1 MNALLQAQFSQLRP
15 VAMPP
20 SLAPRMPIYPPG
32 APGIGQ
38 QLFYG
43 QGPPAL
49 IPPQV
54 IVVFI
59 YIFSI
64 LHMIWILRCWANS
77 CLEDCTRCI

>member
-1 MNALLQAQFSQLRP
+1 MHLLVQAQFSQLRP

-54 IVVFI
+54 TLLVLI
-59 YIFSI
+59 
-64 LHMIWILRCWANS
+64 HS
-77 CLEDCTRCI
+77 CLFI

>member
-1 MNALLQAQFSQLRP
+1 MMHWSIQAQFSQLRP

-54 IVVFI
+54 TML
-59 YIFSI
+59 I
-64 LHMIWILRCWANS
+64 LIRS
-77 CLEDCTRCI
+77 CLFI